1 MHVNHLLLKKE
12 EVNPLPIR
20 KLVPYL
26 YLAPCIVMMGLFVY
40 YPIVENFRFSFYD
53 FSAFSPDKAFV
64 GFTNFINLFHDP
76 VFYTALKN
84 NVWYAVISIICQVF
98 GGLILAAILED
109 PITRFISS
117 FFRTVFFLP
126 VVISVTVIALL
137 FTFVYEPNMGILN
150 SFLHGLGL
158 DSWAREWLGDS
169 ETAIFAVIAVSQW
182 QSIGYIMMLF
192 IVAIQAIPREIYE
205 AAEMDGA
212 GKIRRFISVTVP
224 QVKEMFFVASLITLT
239 GAFTVFNEPYIL
251 TGGGPGNASEVL
263 GTLLYSSA
271 FAKDQMGYASA
282 IATVILILTLLL
294 SLVQKKLFR
303 TGKDD

>member
-1 MHVNHLLLKKE
+1 M
-12 EVNPLPIR
+12 PIR

-109 PITRFISS
+109 PITRFITG
-117 FFRTVFFLP
+117 FFRAVFFLP

-192 IVAIQAIPREIYE
+192 IVAIQAIPSEIYE

-263 GTLLYSSA
+263 GTLLYNSA

-282 IATVILILTLLL
+282 IATVILVLTLLV
-294 SLVQKKLFR
+294 SLVQMKLFR

>member
-1 MHVNHLLLKKE
+1 
-12 EVNPLPIR
+12 
-20 KLVPYL
+20 
-26 YLAPCIVMMGLFVY
+26 MMGLFVY

-109 PITRFISS
+109 PITRFITG
-117 FFRTVFFLP
+117 FFRAVFFLP

-192 IVAIQAIPREIYE
+192 IVAIQAIPSEIYE

-263 GTLLYSSA
+263 GTLLYNSA

-282 IATVILILTLLL
+282 IATVILVLTLLV
-294 SLVQKKLFR
+294 SLVQMKLFR

>member
-1 MHVNHLLLKKE
+1 M
-12 EVNPLPIR
+12 PIR

-109 PITRFISS
+109 PITRFTSS

-282 IATVILILTLLL
+282 IATVILVLTLLV
-294 SLVQKKLFR
+294 SLVQMKLFR

>member
-1 MHVNHLLLKKE
+1 M
-12 EVNPLPIR
+12 PIR

>member
-1 MHVNHLLLKKE
+1 M
-12 EVNPLPIR
+12 PIR

-182 QSIGYIMMLF
+182 QSIGYTMMLF

-212 GKIRRFISVTVP
+212 GKIRRFLSVTVP

-282 IATVILILTLLL
+282 IATVILVLTLLV
-294 SLVQKKLFR
+294 SLVQMKLFR

>member
-1 MHVNHLLLKKE
+1 
-12 EVNPLPIR
+12 
-20 KLVPYL
+20 
-26 YLAPCIVMMGLFVY
+26 MMGLFVY

-64 GFTNFINLFHDP
+64 GFTNFSNLFQDP

-84 NVWYAVISIICQVF
+84 NVWYAVISIVCQVF

-158 DSWAREWLGDS
+158 DSWTREWLGDS

-192 IVAIQAIPREIYE
+192 IVAIQAIPKEIYE

-212 GKIRRFISVTVP
+212 GKIRRFLSVTVP

-263 GTLLYSSA
+263 GTLLYNSA

-282 IATVILILTLLL
+282 IATVILVLTLLV
-294 SLVQKKLFR
+294 SLVQMKLFR

>member
-1 MHVNHLLLKKE
+1 
-12 EVNPLPIR
+12 
-20 KLVPYL
+20 
-26 YLAPCIVMMGLFVY
+26 MMGLFVY

-109 PITRFISS
+109 PITRFTSS

-282 IATVILILTLLL
+282 IATVILVLTLLV
-294 SLVQKKLFR
+294 SLVQMKLFR

>member
-1 MHVNHLLLKKE
+1 
-12 EVNPLPIR
+12 
-20 KLVPYL
+20 
-26 YLAPCIVMMGLFVY
+26 MMGLFVY

-64 GFTNFINLFHDP
+64 GFTNFISLFHDP

-158 DSWAREWLGDS
+158 DSWTREWLGDS

-192 IVAIQAIPREIYE
+192 IVAIQAVPREIYE

-212 GKIRRFISVTVP
+212 GKVRKFISVTVP

-263 GTLLYSSA
+263 GTLLYNSA

-282 IATVILILTLLL
+282 IATVILVLTLLV
-294 SLVQKKLFR
+294 SLVQMKLFR

>member
-1 MHVNHLLLKKE
+1 
-12 EVNPLPIR
+12 
-20 KLVPYL
+20 
-26 YLAPCIVMMGLFVY
+26 MMGLFVY

>member
-1 MHVNHLLLKKE
+1 
-12 EVNPLPIR
+12 
-20 KLVPYL
+20 
-26 YLAPCIVMMGLFVY
+26 MMGLFVY

-182 QSIGYIMMLF
+182 QSIGYTMMLF

-212 GKIRRFISVTVP
+212 GKIRRFLSVTVP

-282 IATVILILTLLL
+282 IATVILVLTLLV
-294 SLVQKKLFR
+294 SLVQMKLFR